1 MKQINGHISNL
12 TTNFILLVIYVAL
25 SVLLN
30 FGIKT
35 RLFTNNRYYSNY
47 QWTMILASDNNKGI
61 SAIFIALSFFIL
73 AFLFFVA
80 REFILVMYDEMKNQ
94 STTKKIQEY
103 QK

>member
-1 MKQINGHISNL
+1 
-12 TTNFILLVIYVAL
+12 
-25 SVLLN
+25 
-30 FGIKT
+30 
-35 RLFTNNRYYSNY
+35 
-47 QWTMILASDNNKGI
+47 MILASDNNKGI